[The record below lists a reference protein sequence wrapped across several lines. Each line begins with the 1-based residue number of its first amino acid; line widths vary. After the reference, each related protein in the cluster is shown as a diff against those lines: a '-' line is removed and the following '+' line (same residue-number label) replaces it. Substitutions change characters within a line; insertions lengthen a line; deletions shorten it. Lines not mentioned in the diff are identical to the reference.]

1 MLVSAALYCDSGERA
16 VRTNVVIVGG
26 GVYGVATAWHLATRG
41 ADVLVLEADDIAAG
55 ASGGLGRRGVRA
67 NGRDLHELPLM
78 VDAYERWPRLHEDLG
93 APTGYER
100 VGHLQLFERHHDI
113 GYADTRAKVQTA
125 LGVPT
130 RHLDASAVRDIEPG
144 LSDRVLGALHAPLDG
159 TADHD
164 ATTRAYAAAAERA
177 GATIRR
183 GARVVGLIRRGDRVA
198 ALTLATGE
206 VVETPG
212 KVLLVAN
219 GGTAP
224 LVAQATGQALPIWT
238 IYPQVVV
245 STSAEVAPFHSY
257 VGHLHRPVALKMVP
271 GTAVMLSGGW
281 RGRHNAAT
289 GRGETIPASVTGNW
303 ADAVTVF
310 PAIGA
315 LAIAT
320 ATADRAETNA
330 LDHVPIVDRLPG
342 LDNTLVACG
351 WTGHGWAIAP
361 AVAPRL
367 AEWVLD
373 GACPALLR
381 PFTLSRFPMLSA

>member
-1 MLVSAALYCDSGERA
+1 MLASGASILRLRERD
-16 VRTNVVIVGG
+16 VRTSVVIIGG

-41 ADVLVLEADDIAAG
+41 AEVLVLEADDVAAG

-78 VDAYERWPRLHEDLG
+78 VDAYERWPRLHDELG
-93 APTGYER
+93 APTHYER
-100 VGHLQLFERHHDI
+100 VGHLQLYERHHDI
-113 GYADTRAKVQTA
+113 GYAETRAKVQSA

-130 RHLDASAVRDIEPG
+130 RHLDAAAVHEVEPG

-159 TADHD
+159 TADHE
-164 ATTRAYAAAAERA
+164 ATTRAYAAAAEHA

-183 GARVVGLIRRGDRVA
+183 GARVVSLTRRGERVSA
-198 ALTLATGE
+198 IALASGE
-206 VVETPG
+206 VIETPG
-212 KVLLVAN
+212 QVLLLAN

-245 STSAEVAPFHSY
+245 STPAEAAPFHSY
-257 VGHLHRPVALKMVP
+257 VGHLHRPVALKIVS

-281 RGRHNAAT
+281 RGRLNADT
-289 GRGETIPASVTGNW
+289 GRGETMAASVTGNW

-315 LAIAT
+315 LSVAT

-342 LDNTLVACG
+342 LDNTLMACG
-351 WTGHGWAIAP
+351 WTGHGWALAP
-361 AVAPRL
+361 AVAPLL
-367 AEWVLD
+367 ARWALE
-373 GACPALLR
+373 GACPDALR
-381 PFTLSRFPMLSA
+381 PFALSRFPTLSA

>member
-1 MLVSAALYCDSGERA
+1 MTTSV
-16 VRTNVVIVGG
+16 TIIGG

-41 ADVLVLEADDIAAG
+41 AAVLVLEADDVAAG

-100 VGHLQLFERHHDI
+100 VGHLQLYERHHDI
-113 GYADTRAKVQTA
+113 GYADTRARVQTA

-130 RHLDASAVRDIEPG
+130 RHLDAAAVRAIEPG

-159 TADHD
+159 TADHE

-177 GATIRR
+177 GTTIRR
-183 GARVVGLIRRGDRVA
+183 GARVVGLTRHGDRIA
-198 ALTLATGE
+198 AVTLASGE

-212 KVLLVAN
+212 EVLLLAN

-281 RGRHNAAT
+281 RGRRNADT

-303 ADAVTVF
+303 ADAITVF

-315 LAIAT
+315 LAVAT

-330 LDHVPIVDRLPG
+330 LDHVPIIDRLPG

-351 WTGHGWAIAP
+351 WTGHGWALAP
-361 AVAPRL
+361 AVAPLL
-367 AEWVLD
+367 AQWALD
-373 GACPALLR
+373 GACPAPLR
-381 PFTLSRFPMLSA
+381 PFALSRFPTLSA

>member
-26 GVYGVATAWHLATRG
+26 GVYGVATAWHLASRG
-41 ADVLVLEADDIAAG
+41 AEVLVLEAEDVAAG
-55 ASGGLGRRGVRA
+55 ASGGPGRRGVRA

-100 VGHLQLFERHHDI
+100 VGHLQLYERHHDI

-130 RHLDASAVRDIEPG
+130 RHLDARAVHDVEPG

-159 TADHD
+159 TADHE

-177 GATIRR
+177 GVVIRR
-183 GARVVGLIRRGDRVA
+183 GARAVSLVRRGDRVT
-198 ALTLATGE
+198 ALTLASGE
-206 VVETPG
+206 VIDTPG
-212 KVLLVAN
+212 QVLLVAN

-245 STSAEVAPFHSY
+245 STPAAVAPFQSY

-281 RGRHNAAT
+281 RGRLSAET

-303 ADAVTVF
+303 ADAIAVF
-310 PAIGA
+310 PAIA
-315 LAIAT
+315 SLAVAT

-351 WTGHGWAIAP
+351 WTGHGWAIVP
-361 AVAPRL
+361 AVAPLL
-367 AEWVLD
+367 AAWALD
-373 GACPALLR
+373 GRRPDLLA
-381 PFTLSRFPMLSA
+381 PFALSRFPALSA

>member
-1 MLVSAALYCDSGERA
+1 MQTS
-16 VRTNVVIVGG
+16 VVIIGG

-41 ADVLVLEADDIAAG
+41 ARVLVLEADEVAAG

-78 VDAYERWPRLHEDLG
+78 VDAYDRWPVLHEALG
-93 APTGYER
+93 TPTGYER
-100 VGHLQLFERHHDI
+100 VGHLQLYERHHDI
-113 GYADTRAKVQTA
+113 GYAETRARVQTA

-130 RHLDASAVRDIEPG
+130 RHLDARAVHEVEPG

-159 TADHD
+159 TADHEV
-164 ATTRAYAAAAERA
+164 TTRAYATAAERA
-177 GATIRR
+177 GVVLRR
-183 GARVVGLIRRGDRVA
+183 GARVTALTRRGDRVS

-206 VVETPG
+206 VIEVTG
-212 KVLLVAN
+212 QVLLLAN

-245 STSAEVAPFHSY
+245 STSAAVAPFHSY

-271 GTAVMLSGGW
+271 GAAVMLSGGW
-281 RGRHNAAT
+281 RGRLNAES

-303 ADAVTVF
+303 ADAIAVF

-315 LAIAT
+315 LAVAT

-330 LDHVPIVDRLPG
+330 LDHVPIIDRLPG

-351 WTGHGWAIAP
+351 WTGHGWALAP
-361 AVAPRL
+361 AVAPLL
-367 AEWVLD
+367 AEWALD
-373 GACPALLR
+373 GCCPGLLR
-381 PFTLSRFPMLSA
+381 PFSLSRFPTLSA